1 MERYVFRC
9 FLKKDFSYTIINNYH
24 LRLLGQRQG
33 KCRRHRLRKE
43 QGKGFFCWQP
53 PAVHLV
59 QYNVVD
65 HEGNSL
71 HKLDEPKNTEFSGLK
86 RPKPLPSRSYAFAK
100 QNCCQRTSTG
110 LSSMVWVVPCGV
122 PWWLAESW
130 NLLGCL
136 ASPHP
141 DLRTWLTKS
150 SWSSLPRI
158 FRISLRR
165 RCPWRER
172 SNTSHPR
179 QIQELEAEKM
189 GFPKMGVASIQWPF
203 QEPKLEVPTI
213 YTAYVRIYPHKIWPY
228 MVQYLHFRILEF
240 PLIKSL

>member
-1 MERYVFRC
+1 MLNVCLLRTAIFEIVQILLKIFYVVTATLPDQTAKLPDHMERYVFRC

-33 KCRRHRLRKE
+33 KCRRHRMRKE

-122 PWWLAESW
+122 PW
-130 NLLGCL
+130 
-136 ASPHP
+136 
-141 DLRTWLTKS
+141 
-150 SWSSLPRI
+150 
-158 FRISLRR
+158 
-165 RCPWRER
+165 
-172 SNTSHPR
+172 
-179 QIQELEAEKM
+179 
-189 GFPKMGVASIQWPF
+189 
-203 QEPKLEVPTI
+203 
-213 YTAYVRIYPHKIWPY
+213 
-228 MVQYLHFRILEF
+228 
-240 PLIKSL
+240 